1 MEYAWPEGIRCA
13 AVLSFDVDGE
23 SGMLQANPKN
33 KDRLSVM
40 SWARY
45 GPKIGVPR
53 LLEMLKVKGVQAS
66 FFVPGYTAE
75 LYPELIKSIHD
86 QGHEIGAHGYL
97 HEPLSSLDP
106 IQEEAALAK
115 TCTILEQITGRK
127 PVGFRA
133 PLWDVNT
140 GSLEILK
147 QQGLIYDSSL
157 MDDDKPY
164 TITTPAGDLVEL
176 PVHWTND
183 DWEQFAF
190 LYDPPMGSGVIETC
204 EKAFQLWK
212 EEFDGMYRYGSAFIL
227 TMHPEIIGRPARVM
241 MLEQLIDYIKSHEG
255 VWLTTCE
262 EIARHQI
269 AQQKKV
275 PHTAPLASVGVA

>member
-1 MEYAWPEGIRCA
+1 MIWLKGVRCA

-23 SGMLQANPKN
+23 AGMLQVDPKN
-33 KDRLSVM
+33 SDRLCVM
-40 SWARY
+40 FWARY

-53 LLEMLKVKGVQAS
+53 ILDMLKAKEVKAT

-75 LYPELIKSIHD
+75 LYPDLIRRIANE
-86 QGHEIGAHGYL
+86 GHEVGAHGYL
-97 HEPLSSLDP
+97 HEPVSKLNP
-106 IQEEAALAK
+106 IEEEIALVK
-115 TCTILEQITGRK
+115 TCAILESLIGRK
-127 PVGFRA
+127 PVGYRA
-133 PLWDVNT
+133 PLWEVNP
-140 GSLEILK
+140 GSATLLARH
-147 QQGLIYDSSL
+147 GLQYDSSL

-164 TITTPAGDLVEL
+164 ILPTDAGDLVEV

-212 EEFDGMYRYGSAFIL
+212 DEFDGMYHYGSAFVL
-227 TMHPEIIGRPARVM
+227 TMHPELIGRPARVM
-241 MLEQLIDYIKSHEG
+241 MLERLIDYMRSHEG

-262 EIARHQI
+262 EIANCCVTNRAI
-269 AQQKKV
+269 
-275 PHTAPLASVGVA
+275 LAKT

>member
-1 MEYAWPEGIRCA
+1 MTYEWPKGMRCA

-45 GPKIGVPR
+45 GPKVGVPR
-53 LLEMLKVKGVQAS
+53 ILEMLKAKGVLAS

-75 LYPELIKSIHD
+75 LYPDLIKSIHD

-115 TCTILEQITGRK
+115 TCMILEQITGRK

-140 GSLEILK
+140 GSLEIMK

-164 TITTPAGDLVEL
+164 TITTPVGDLVEI

-212 EEFDGMYRYGSAFIL
+212 EEFDGMYRYGSAFVL

-241 MLEQLIDYIKSHEG
+241 MLERLIDYILSHEG
-255 VWLTTCE
+255 VWLTTCD
-262 EIARHQI
+262 EIARHQM
-269 AQQKKV
+269 AQQI
-275 PHTAPLASVGVA
+275 LAFASAGVG

>member
-1 MEYAWPEGIRCA
+1 MIWPKGVRCA

-23 SGMLQANPKN
+23 SGMLQADPKN
-33 KDRLSVM
+33 CDRLSVM

-53 LLEMLKVKGVQAS
+53 ILDMLKAKEVKAT

-75 LYPELIKSIHD
+75 LYPDLIRRIANE
-86 QGHEIGAHGYL
+86 GHEVGAHGYL
-97 HEPLSSLDP
+97 HEPVSKLNP
-106 IQEEAALAK
+106 IEEEIALVK
-115 TCTILEQITGRK
+115 TCAILEPLIGRK
-127 PVGFRA
+127 PVGYRA
-133 PLWDVNT
+133 PLWEVNP
-140 GSLEILK
+140 GSATLLARH
-147 QQGLIYDSSL
+147 GLQYDSSL

-164 TITTPAGDLVEL
+164 ILPTDAGDLVEV

-212 EEFDGMYRYGSAFIL
+212 EEFDGMYHYGSAFVL
-227 TMHPEIIGRPARVM
+227 TMHPELIGRPARVM
-241 MLEQLIDYIKSHEG
+241 MLERLIDYMRSHQG

-262 EIARHQI
+262 EIATCCAANQ
-269 AQQKKV
+269 AV
-275 PHTAPLASVGVA
+275 LAKT

>member
-1 MEYAWPEGIRCA
+1 MTYEWPKGMRCA

-23 SGMLQANPKN
+23 SGMLQSNPKN

-45 GPKIGVPR
+45 GPKVGVPR
-53 LLEMLKVKGVQAS
+53 ILEMLKAKGVLAS

-75 LYPELIKSIHD
+75 LYPDLIKSIHE

-115 TCTILEQITGRK
+115 TCMILERITGRK

-133 PLWDVNT
+133 PLWDVNA
-140 GSLEILK
+140 GSLEIMK

-164 TITTPAGDLVEL
+164 TITTPAGDLVEI

-227 TMHPEIIGRPARVM
+227 TMHPEIIGRPARVI
-241 MLEQLIDYIKSHEG
+241 MLEQLIDYILSHEG

-262 EIARHQI
+262 EIARHQM
-269 AQQKKV
+269 AQQTV
-275 PHTAPLASVGVA
+275 AFASAGVG